1 MFLTNMISTPQ
12 VWHLF
17 VWAQIKDLKDLS
29 WHLQLFYIS
38 LEEFSVNTDRE
49 PGEESEEG
57 EEEEELSRTPSL
69 EY

>member
-1 MFLTNMISTPQ
+1 MFITNMISTPQ
-12 VWHLF
+12 VWVMFL
-17 VWAQIKDLKDLS
+17 WAKKKNLKDLS
-29 WHLQLFYIS
+29 WHLERFYIT
-38 LEEFSVNTDRE
+38 LQEYSVNTDRE